1 MNIYEKLLA
10 ITSEMQTVAKNLE
23 VGIGKN
29 QYKAVGE
36 ADVLRAVKELE
47 KKYNVYSYPY
57 SRKVIDSS
65 IMQTKKEYQG
75 QVTEGNQIFMRLET
89 VYRFVNI
96 EKPEEYIDITTYGD
110 GVDTQDKAPGK
121 AMTYGDKYAL
131 MKAYKII
138 TGEDPDQNP
147 SPDNVTNLN
156 SMFYYSTGIE
166 EITFSE
172 KWNTS
177 KVTDMAWM
185 FATEGNTKMS
195 IKTITGLEYF
205 NTSSLNRTNGMF
217 YNCTQIISLDL
228 KNFDTSN
235 VTDMTKMFGNC
246 SSLKTV
252 YVSKSKWVQVQ
263 DNNTVFPGCKA
274 QVIKV

>member
-156 SMFYYSTGIE
+156 SNKKENKSKE
-166 EITFSE
+166 ETINE
-172 KWNTS
+172 EELDML
-177 KVTDMAWM
+177 VTEQQA
-185 FATEGNTKMS
+185 
-195 IKTITGLEYF
+195 
-205 NTSSLNRTNGMF
+205 
-217 YNCTQIISLDL
+217 
-228 KNFDTSN
+228 
-235 VTDMTKMFGNC
+235 
-246 SSLKTV
+246 KTV
-252 YVSKSKWVQVQ
+252 YALMMSKGLEVEKQLQHNYGIS
-263 DNNTVFPGCKA
+263 NTKDLTRRQYA
-274 QVIKV
+274 SILNAIKNMPNKK

>member
-156 SMFYYSTGIE
+156 SNKKENKPKE
-166 EITFSE
+166 ETINE
-172 KWNTS
+172 EELDML
-177 KVTDMAWM
+177 VTEQQA
-185 FATEGNTKMS
+185 
-195 IKTITGLEYF
+195 
-205 NTSSLNRTNGMF
+205 
-217 YNCTQIISLDL
+217 
-228 KNFDTSN
+228 
-235 VTDMTKMFGNC
+235 
-246 SSLKTV
+246 KTV
-252 YVSKSKWVQVQ
+252 YALMMSKELDVEKQLQHNYGIS
-263 DNNTVFPGCKA
+263 NTKDLTRRQYA
-274 QVIKV
+274 SILNAIKNMPNKK